1 MKTRIKCS
9 SSLQISEN
17 DKKQAMNEFV
27 TFMNKRYDVYKFQ
40 PGQYG
45 WFDDDD
51 PHGMKFV
58 DSYKVD
64 WNKVLF
70 PEGEKTT
77 DPYDIINGIYY
88 SAETIPDGSSLRLL
102 LKYGYNEA
110 ADDFMDCLDELS
122 EFKMR

>member
-27 TFMNKRYDVYKFQ
+27 TFMNKRYDVYKFL

-51 PHGMKFV
+51 TIGIKFV

-64 WNKVLF
+64 WNKVCF

-88 SAETIPDGSSLRLL
+88 SAETIPGGSALRLL
-102 LKYGYNEA
+102 TKYGYDEEA
-110 ADDFMDCLDELS
+110 DMLMGWIDELS